1 MHIIFGQYAL
11 HWGLWCLLFDLLV
24 CITDLL
30 PNYYYITV
38 QWKDLYAKFTAYFY
52 RTKGSQTPEEL
63 GTSSLPSVLCAQTSF
78 QYRGLREKEVSGQ
91 EEHHRIQP
99 IKSVDCLLQ
108 SDVGGGT
115 PDVQMGGT
123 MAEKETT
130 SHQH

>member
-1 MHIIFGQYAL
+1 MHYTESFDVS
-11 HWGLWCLLFDLLV
+11 CFDLLV

-30 PNYYYITV
+30 PNYYYVT
-38 QWKDLYAKFTAYFY
+38 KFTAYFY

-63 GTSSLPSVLCAQTSF
+63 GTSSLPSVLCVQTSF
-78 QYRGLREKEVSGQ
+78 QYRGLWEKEVSGQ

-108 SDVGGGT
+108 SDVRGGT

>member
-1 MHIIFGQYAL
+1 MHYTEGFDISCLICLSAL
-11 HWGLWCLLFDLLV
+11 LTSSQTT
-24 CITDLL
+24 ITL
-30 PNYYYITV
+30 

-63 GTSSLPSVLCAQTSF
+63 GTSSLPSVLCVQTSF

-115 PDVQMGGT
+115 PDVQMGST